1 MISVG
6 YALIQKQRIERIL
19 RTMNT
24 FVVVGRVWRITIM
37 ASENKKNKAKNSPLI
52 NGADKE
58 DCRMKRVMYYTKRDR
73 NKLKKIDFG
82 E

>member
-1 MISVG
+1 
-6 YALIQKQRIERIL
+6 
-19 RTMNT
+19 
-24 FVVVGRVWRITIM
+24 M

-58 DCRMKRVMYYTKRDR
+58 DCKMKRVMYFAKRER
-73 NKLKKIDFG
+73 NKLKRIDFA

>member
-1 MISVG
+1 
-6 YALIQKQRIERIL
+6 
-19 RTMNT
+19 
-24 FVVVGRVWRITIM
+24 M

-58 DCRMKRVMYYTKRDR
+58 DCKMKRVMYFTKRDR
-73 NKLKKIDFG
+73 NKLKRIDFA